1 MMDMELLSESFG
13 YTMMDRDCNII
24 FYPREQFNV
33 PQRVYSQHS
42 YWEED
47 LSSVTQISNVYPTDS
62 VYSDFASIFDGGDT
76 VPTGQI
82 TFFASN
88 ASTC

>member
-1 MMDMELLSESFG
+1 
-13 YTMMDRDCNII
+13 
-24 FYPREQFNV
+24 V

-42 YWEED
+42 YWEEG
-47 LSSVTQISNVYPTDS
+47 LYSVSQISNVYPTDS
-62 VYSDFASIFDGGDT
+62 VYADFAKIFDGGNT

-88 ASTC
+88 ASDC